1 MKNILSIIALFSISF
16 SQAQVVVNNNQ
27 NVDWYIQN
35 VLAGP
40 GVSVT
45 NVTFNGA
52 SGAAPNAQVGEFTD
66 ATSSIGLPLGLILG
80 SGDVTMAA
88 QPNLG
93 GSGSLGGGGGVGS
106 DADLAAICPNTV
118 YDECIVEF
126 DFVPVGDS
134 ISFSYVFASEEY
146 DEYVCDGFSDAF
158 GFFLTGTNPSGG
170 FYGSQNLA
178 LVPDPANPSTYTTTA
193 VNINTINLGIPGSFN
208 SASVCS
214 AVDPNWASY
223 NVFYAGS
230 NVSTNYE
237 YDGNTVVLTCKAAVV
252 CNETYHI
259 KLAIGDGGDGS
270 LDSGVFLEG
279 GSFTSVGVAV
289 DAGIANGDTLLYEGC
304 NTAYFAFTRPD
315 TLVDFTVYFQM
326 AGTATNGFDYLT
338 VPDSLTLGAGVYTDT
353 ILIFPISDGA
363 PEPTE
368 TVEMLIFYET
378 CSGSFDT
385 ITANLLL
392 NDYTSLT
399 ASLPDSI
406 NICPNEVANLT
417 PQYAGGLGDL
427 NFTWSSGQT
436 TDQISVIPESTQD
449 FTFTVSDACGN
460 PATATTTVWV
470 QCPVI
475 APNVFTPNSDGN
487 NDFFIVLNLDD
498 YENSKITIYNRWG
511 GVIYMNENYLNNW
524 DGTNYKTGAA
534 VADGVYYY
542 IVEPNSTKYEYSE
555 NKKPE
560 LNRTFT
566 GYFQLM
572 R

>member
-1 MKNILSIIALFSISF
+1 MKNILSLIALFSICHTY
-16 SQAQVVVNNNQ
+16 AQVTVNNNQ

-52 SGAAPNAQVGEFTD
+52 SGAAPNEQVGQFTD
-66 ATSSIGLPLGLILG
+66 ATSSIGLPQGLILG

-93 GSGSLGGGGGVGS
+93 GGSSIGGNTGVGS
-106 DADLAAICPNTV
+106 DPDLASITPNQI

-146 DEYVCDGFSDAF
+146 DEFVCGTVNDAF
-158 GFFLTGTNPSGG
+158 GFFLSGTNPAGG
-170 FYGSQNLA
+170 AYVAQNLA
-178 LVPDPANPSTYTTTA
+178 LIPDPANPSIYTTTP
-193 VNINTINLGIPGSFN
+193 VSINTVNLGVSGSGTTTN
-208 SASVCS
+208 CDNI
-214 AVDPNWASY
+214 DPNWAAY

-237 YDGNTVVLTCKAAVV
+237 YDGNTVTLTCRAAVV

-259 KLAIGDGGDGS
+259 KLAIGDGGDGGW
-270 LDSGVFLEG
+270 DSGVFLEG
-279 GSFTSVGVAV
+279 GSFTSIGVDV
-289 DAGIANGDTLLYEGC
+289 TAGIANGDTLLYEGC

-315 TLVDFTVYFQM
+315 TLVDFTVYFEM
-326 AGTATNGFDYLT
+326 AGTATNGFDYLQ

-353 ILIFPISDGA
+353 ILIFPISDGQD
-363 PEPTE
+363 EPAE

-385 ITANLLL
+385 ITANLVL
-392 NDYTSLT
+392 NDYTPLT

-406 NICPNEVANLT
+406 NICPSEVANLN
-417 PQYAGGLGDL
+417 PEYAGGLGVL
-427 NFTWSSGQT
+427 SYQWSSGQT
-436 TDQISVIPESTQD
+436 VDQITVSPESTQD
-449 FTFTVSDACGN
+449 FTFSVSDACGN

-470 QCPVI
+470 QCPVV
-475 APNVFTPNSDGN
+475 APNVFTPNGDGD
-487 NDFFIVLNLDD
+487 NDFFIILNLDD
-498 YENSKITIYNRWG
+498 YEDSKITIYNRWG
-511 GVIYMNENYLNNW
+511 RIVYVNENYLNDW
-524 DGTNYKTGAA
+524 DGTNYKTGAD
-534 VADGVYYY
+534 VSDGVFYY
-542 IVEPNSTKYEYSE
+542 IVEPNSTKYEYSV
-555 NKKPE
+555 NKKTE

-566 GYFQLM
+566 GFFQIM